1 MTLTEQDKK
10 KAYVAMIHDG
20 VDCHYRD
27 GQIWVDCYTSHE
39 IANTSTT
46 SVNVG
51 DLTISHYL
59 NRRFELAE
67 SYMKSENRLIKAI
80 DEFSTKI
87 DKQGLVVNE
96 RDDNHLKQLLSLY
109 RNEYL
114 DRNKQ
119 VLEVFND

>member
-1 MTLTEQDKK
+1 MTLTELDKK
-10 KAYVAMIHDG
+10 KAYVAMLHDG
-20 VDCHYRD
+20 VDCHFRN
-27 GQIWVDCYTSHE
+27 GEIWVDCYTSHE

-87 DKQGLVVNE
+87 DKQGLLVNE

-109 RNEYL
+109 RNEYV

-119 VLEVFND
+119 LVEVFND

>member
-1 MTLTEQDKK
+1 MTYTEQDIKN
-10 KAYVAMIHDG
+10 AYVAMVHDG
-20 VDCHYRD
+20 IDCHFRN
-27 GQIWVDCYTSHE
+27 GKIWVECYTSHE

-67 SYMKSENRLIKAI
+67 SYQKSENRISEAI
-80 DEFSTKI
+80 TLFSDKI
-87 DKQGLVVNE
+87 DKQGHIKNE
-96 RDDNHLKQLLSLY
+96 RDEEHLKRLLSIY

-114 DRNKQ
+114 DRNQ
-119 VLEVFND
+119 QILEVFND

>member
-1 MTLTEQDKK
+1 MSYTENDKK
-10 KAYVAMIHDG
+10 KAYVAMLHDG
-20 VDCHYRD
+20 VDCHFRN
-27 GQIWVDCYTSHE
+27 GEIWVDCYTSHE

-59 NRRFELAE
+59 NRRFELAKNYQT
-67 SYMKSENRLIKAI
+67 SMQRLLKAI
-80 DEFSTKI
+80 DEFTAKI
-87 DKQGLVVNE
+87 DEQGLVVNE

-109 RNEYL
+109 RNEYV

-119 VLEVFND
+119 IVEVYND

>member
-10 KAYVAMIHDG
+10 KAYVAMLHDG
-20 VDCHYRD
+20 VDCHFRN
-27 GQIWVDCYTSHE
+27 GEIWVDCYTSHE

-87 DKQGLVVNE
+87 DKQGLLVNE

-109 RNEYL
+109 RNEYV

-119 VLEVFND
+119 LVEVFND